1 MIMIIILLVVGAM
14 ILGGGLYYLFKEKG
28 DQEAQKIYIITTIA
42 GAAILAGTILKIA
55 ISGL

>member
-1 MIMIIILLVVGAM
+1 MIIILLVVGAM